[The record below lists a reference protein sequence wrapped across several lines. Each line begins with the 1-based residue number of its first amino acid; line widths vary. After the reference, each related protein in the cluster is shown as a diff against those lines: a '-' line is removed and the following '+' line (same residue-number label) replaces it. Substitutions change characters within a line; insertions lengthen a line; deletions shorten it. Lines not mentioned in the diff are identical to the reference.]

1 MRENFETVKAQI
13 DIKNVA
19 CYLMGQ
25 PIRGGMYRYPTER
38 TPSVK
43 IYEETQTFFDYGR
56 NLGGDVIR
64 LFSHIKGIDNWR
76 ALRELCTIYGIS
88 MTDSNE
94 STSEQIKQQEMA
106 QKVRRDAEKQRKR
119 RWVKEVDKL
128 KAEVEKYDA
137 LMTSEHIP
145 KTSDVY
151 KWCLEFKQS
160 ADHRLDILCGICD

>member
-1 MRENFETVKAQI
+1 MRLDFEQVKDLV
-13 DIKNVA
+13 DIESVA
-19 CYLMGQ
+19 VYLMGEST
-25 PIRGGMYRYPTER
+25 RGGMFRHPNEGTA
-38 TPSVK
+38 SVK
-43 IYEETQTFFDYGR
+43 IYPESQSFYDFGR
-56 NLGGDVIR
+56 GIGGDAISLWAHVKNI
-64 LFSHIKGIDNWR
+64 SNWD
-76 ALRELCTIYGIS
+76 ALKELCALYGIS

-94 STSEQIKQQEMA
+94 STREQIKQQEMA
-106 QKVRRDAEKQRKR
+106 QKARRDEEKQRKR
-119 RWVKEVDKL
+119 RWVREVDKL